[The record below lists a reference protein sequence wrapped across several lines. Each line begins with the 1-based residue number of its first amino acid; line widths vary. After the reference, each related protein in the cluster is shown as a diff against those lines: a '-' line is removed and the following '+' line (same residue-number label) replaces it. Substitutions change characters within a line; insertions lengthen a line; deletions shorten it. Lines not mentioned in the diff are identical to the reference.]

1 MKKTLAL
8 LLCLLLA
15 LSLTACGAGNNEND
29 TSNNTESVASSA
41 DNSQNDAVK
50 ALEKQYTGLTK
61 DDLKWD
67 YNSQTKTLIFS
78 GKGPMMDYAEDAPA
92 WDKYNGEAEKVVIGD
107 EITAVG
113 AAAFY
118 GFSALQEVKLGQ
130 AVEFVGENA
139 FFYCIAL
146 RTVNFPASLKYV
158 GAKAFYNDL
167 LHSENGFTFPEGM
180 LYIGFEAFH
189 SAFKENTVFIP
200 ASLTE
205 IADGAF
211 SNMFVAAF
219 SVDENN
225 PRYASVDGVFFDK
238 DITTLINYPA
248 DKRDTQYEVPN
259 TVTTIRKDAIETTTT
274 LEKIVIPASVSSIE
288 EGAIFW
294 NYALTSV
301 EVAAENSNYKA
312 ENGVLFTKDGKTL
325 LCYPC
330 ASDRT
335 EYTVPQG
342 TERLG
347 NYAMSLAKNLKELHI
362 GEGLTAIGNYG
373 LFSCENLQKLG
384 WPKSL
389 TSIEDQA
396 FETCNALTEI
406 RYAGTSAEWKK
417 VTIGKDNDLLT
428 DGSVRV
434 FCQD

>member
-15 LSLTACGAGNNEND
+15 LSLTACGSGSNENGTSD
-29 TSNNTESVASSA
+29 TGNIVSSA
-41 DNSQNDAVK
+41 GNSQNDAVK
-50 ALEKQYTGLTK
+50 DLEKHYTGLTK

-78 GKGPMMDYAEDAPA
+78 GKGPMMDYAEAAPA

-107 EITAVG
+107 EITSVG

-118 GFSALQEVKLGQ
+118 GFSALKEVKLGQ
-130 AVEFVGENA
+130 AVEFIGENA
-139 FFYCIAL
+139 FFYCFEL
-146 RTVNFPASLKYV
+146 RTVNFPAPLQYV
-158 GAKAFYNDL
+158 GAKAFYNNL

-205 IADGAF
+205 IEDGAF

-248 DKRDTQYEVPN
+248 DKRDTRYEIPS
-259 TVTTIRKDAIETTTT
+259 TVVTIRKDAIETTNT

-301 EVAAENSNYKA
+301 DVAAENNSYKS
-312 ENGVLFTKDGKTL
+312 ENGVLFTKNGKTL
-325 LCYPC
+325 LCYPS

-342 TERLG
+342 TERIG
-347 NYAMSLAKNLKELHI
+347 NYAMSQAKNLKELHI
-362 GEGLTAIGNYG
+362 SEELTAIGDSGLYG
-373 LFSCENLQKLG
+373 CENLQKLG

-389 TSIEDQA
+389 TTIEDKA
-396 FETCNALTEI
+396 FEACTALTEI
-406 RYAGTSAEWKK
+406 RYTGTSADWKK